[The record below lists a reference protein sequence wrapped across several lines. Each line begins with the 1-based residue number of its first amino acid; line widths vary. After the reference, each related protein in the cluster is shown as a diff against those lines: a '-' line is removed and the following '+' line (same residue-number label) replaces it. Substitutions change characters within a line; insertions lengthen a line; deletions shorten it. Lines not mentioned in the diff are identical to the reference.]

1 MSSAVDSVV
10 KKMLAVKEN
19 TEEANERESDAKAAL
34 KGATLTVFAKENEV
48 EGLRRRV
55 QCVRLRLNEVNA
67 EIEEKSK
74 VLEEVE
80 ERAKLEEEKGKDLNY
95 AEVETDEYLRSIEIQ
110 VKEAHSV
117 AESSQM
123 KLNDAQRRLTIL
135 ESEFSRAEIRKD
147 AAFKRIAELEQM
159 MKEAGESLRKLE
171 QEGVVA
177 SEKDNDNE
185 KKIQILQEDVAA
197 KTRECED
204 SERSV
209 EKSERRIDALMKEL
223 EHWHEK
229 KRRLEDEIGAL
240 GELQ

>member
-1 MSSAVDSVV
+1 MSSAVDSVA
-10 KKMLAVKEN
+10 KKMLAIKEN
-19 TEEANERESDAKAAL
+19 TEEAKERESDAKAAL
-34 KGATLTVFAKENEV
+34 KEATLNVFARESEV

-55 QCVRLRLNEVNA
+55 QFVRLRLSEVNA

-80 ERAKLEEEKGKDLNY
+80 EKVKLEEEKGKDLNY

-110 VKEAHSV
+110 VKEAHSI

-135 ESEFSRAEIRKD
+135 ESEFSRAEIRRD
-147 AAFKRIAELEQM
+147 AAFKRISELELM

-177 SEKDNDNE
+177 SEKDDDNE
-185 KKIQILQEDVAA
+185 KRIQVLLEDVAA
-197 KTRECED
+197 KTKECEE

-229 KRRLEDEIGAL
+229 KRRLEDEFVAL